1 MIINPHWGTERT
13 YDKMKNKDELEL
25 LRKWYKEHPDSTTV
39 ECSEGTGVAVKDIY
53 NNRKKIHDFKL
64 PTSKNITILGQE
76 MKGGLMFKDLNDEFL
91 SDKRLS
97 VRKYGLEIN
106 DKYIG
111 FAEPIE
117 VEGVLFE
124 ERNSYIY
131 FADNMLGNIH
141 LTAKVD
147 GQKNVKW
154 RRREIHL
161 NWLEAV
167 FGKPNTGKPFSEYDF
182 ENIVVRNEWT
192 LEYDYFIGIY
202 FKQKRGRFIVKRE
215 D

>member
-1 MIINPHWGTERT
+1 MERT
-13 YDKMKNKDELEL
+13 CAELKNKDKMEL

-39 ECSEGTGVAVKDIY
+39 ECSEGTGITVNDVY
-53 NNRKKIHDFKL
+53 HNRKEIPDFKL
-64 PTSKNITILGQE
+64 PVAKNVTILEQE
-76 MKGGLMFKDLNDEFL
+76 MKGGLMFKDLNKSFI
-91 SDKRLS
+91 SDNRLS
-97 VRKYGLEIN
+97 VRKYGLQIN
-106 DKYIG
+106 DKYIS

-131 FADNMLGNIH
+131 FADNMLDNIH

-147 GQKNVKW
+147 GNKNVKW

-161 NWLEAV
+161 NWLESI
-167 FGKPNTGKPFSEYDF
+167 FGKPNTGNPFSEYDF
-182 ENIVVRNEWT
+182 ENVVIKNEWT
-192 LEYDYFIGIY
+192 LEYDYFIAIY